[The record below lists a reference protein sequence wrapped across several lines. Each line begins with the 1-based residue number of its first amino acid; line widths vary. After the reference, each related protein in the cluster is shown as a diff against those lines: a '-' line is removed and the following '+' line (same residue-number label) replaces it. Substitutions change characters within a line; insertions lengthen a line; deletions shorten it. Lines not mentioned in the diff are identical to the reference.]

1 MVQTINTLV
10 DSDYQKAVYHAIE
23 YGSDNII
30 VEALAGSGKT
40 TLIKRS
46 CEIIYNKQGVK
57 PLAIAF
63 GKRIQKELNEKIGKI
78 AQVQTLNSLGHG
90 LVRKA
95 LNYRELNVDRKKY
108 LQIARKVVKDQNG
121 TTADWEV
128 NEKLSNELYVLTT
141 FSMKTLTGTKSREA
155 LEKMIQD
162 YNLDINYLNVVGNW
176 LGYVVKEG
184 DRLAKEGFI
193 SFEDQLFL
201 PYLWKLNST
210 YKYAWVFG
218 DEMQDVSSAALELFL
233 KFTDDNTRILGVG
246 DRWQSIMGFAGA
258 NTDALDR
265 LKSRTNAISL
275 PLSICYRCPKSHL
288 RLAQKL
294 VPAIEPSPTAI
305 EGVIIDVDLK
315 TDMAGRYDYEE
326 LLPHLTGGE
335 LIVCRKTAPLITLC
349 IKLIIARVPARIIAG
364 DSNLE
369 SSLSSLIDDIS
380 KVSGFRLERFPEFL
394 EILFQSRQS
403 RLIEQGAFKII
414 ANLRDR
420 CDALLAC
427 FEGFCNLV
435 NIKVFKKAI
444 SALFVEREDSVT
456 LSTIHTAKGLEAER
470 VVFLHPELCPH
481 TFKGQ
486 NKESLQQEAN
496 LEYVALTRSK
506 HTLILACGSGVKKLQ
521 SRKNDDETDREFKKL
536 VHRELRNLDFNPER
550 GY

>member
-1 MVQTINTLV
+1 MVQLVEALV

-23 YGSDNII
+23 YGTENII

-46 CEIIYNKQGVK
+46 CEIIYKKQGIK

-63 GKRIQKELNEKIGKI
+63 GKRIQKELELKIGNI

-95 LNYRELNVDRKKY
+95 LNYRELDVDRKKY
-108 LQIARKVVKDQNG
+108 LKIARKVVKDKNG
-121 TTADWEV
+121 TIDWEI
-128 NEKLSNELYVLTT
+128 NEKLSNELYALAT
-141 FSMKTLTGTKSREA
+141 FSMKTLTGTKSKEA

-162 YNLDINYLNVVGNW
+162 YNLDICHLDTVGNW
-176 LGYVVKEG
+176 LGYVIKEG
-184 DRLAKEGFI
+184 DKLAKEGFL

-210 YKYAWVFG
+210 YKYAWIFG
-218 DEMQDVSSAALELFL
+218 DEMQDTSSSALELFL

-246 DRWQSIMGFAGA
+246 DRWQAIMGFAGA

-265 LKSRTNAISL
+265 LKYRTNAISL

-288 RLAQKL
+288 KLAQKL
-294 VPAIEPSPTAI
+294 VPTIEPSPSAI
-305 EGVIIDVDLK
+305 EGVIIDVNLK
-315 TDMAGRYDYEE
+315 ADMAGRYDYEE
-326 LLPHLTGGE
+326 LLPHLRGGE
-335 LIVCRKTAPLITLC
+335 LIICRKTAPLISLC
-349 IKLIIARVPARIIAG
+349 IKLIIARIHARIIAG

-369 SSLSSLIDDIS
+369 QSLSILLDDIS
-380 KVSGFRLERFPEFL
+380 KVSGFKFERFPEFL

-403 RLIEQGAFKII
+403 RLIEQGAFKLI
-414 ANLRDR
+414 ATLRDK

-427 FEGFCNLV
+427 YEGLGNLI
-435 NIKVFKKAI
+435 NIKSFKK
-444 SALFVEREDSVT
+444 SLSDLFVKREDSVI

-486 NKESLQQEAN
+486 NQESLQQEKN

-506 HTLILACGSGVKKLQ
+506 HTLILACSSGIKC
-521 SRKNDDETDREFKKL
+521 
-536 VHRELRNLDFNPER
+536 
-550 GY
+550 

>member
-1 MVQTINTLV
+1 MVQAINTLV

-23 YGSDNII
+23 FGSDNII

-63 GKRIQKELNEKIGKI
+63 GKRIQNELKEKIGNI

-95 LNYRELNVDRKKY
+95 LNYRELDVDRKKY
-108 LQIARKVVKDQNG
+108 LQISRKVVKDQNG
-121 TTADWEV
+121 TTDWEV
-128 NEKLSNELYVLTT
+128 NEKLSNELYSLTT

-155 LEKMIQD
+155 LKKMIQD
-162 YNLDINYLNVVGNW
+162 YNLDICHLDTVGNW
-176 LGYVVKEG
+176 LGYVIKEG
-184 DRLAKEGFI
+184 DKLAKEGFL

-218 DEMQDVSSAALELFL
+218 DEMQDTSSSALELFL
-233 KFTDDNTRILGVG
+233 KFTDNNTRIMGVG
-246 DRWQSIMGFAGA
+246 DRWQSIMGFTGA

-315 TDMAGRYDYEE
+315 ADMAGRYDYEE

-335 LIVCRKTAPLITLC
+335 LIICRKTAPLIALC
-349 IKLIIARVPARIIAG
+349 IKLIIAYP
-364 DSNLE
+364 
-369 SSLSSLIDDIS
+369 
-380 KVSGFRLERFPEFL
+380 
-394 EILFQSRQS
+394 
-403 RLIEQGAFKII
+403 
-414 ANLRDR
+414 
-420 CDALLAC
+420 C
-427 FEGFCNLV
+427 
-435 NIKVFKKAI
+435 
-444 SALFVEREDSVT
+444 
-456 LSTIHTAKGLEAER
+456 
-470 VVFLHPELCPH
+470 
-481 TFKGQ
+481 
-486 NKESLQQEAN
+486 
-496 LEYVALTRSK
+496 
-506 HTLILACGSGVKKLQ
+506 
-521 SRKNDDETDREFKKL
+521 KN
-536 VHRELRNLDFNPER
+536 NSW
-550 GY
+550 

>member
-1 MVQTINTLV
+1 MVQAIKTLV

-40 TLIKRS
+40 TLIERS
-46 CEIIYNKQGVK
+46 CEIVYNKYGIK

-63 GKRIQKELNEKIGKI
+63 GKRIQLELDKRIGHI
-78 AQVQTLNSLGHG
+78 AQVQTTNSLGHRLIYKKLQDLG
-90 LVRKA
+90 NRNLD
-95 LNYRELNVDRKKY
+95 VDPKKY
-108 LQIARKVVKDQNG
+108 IKICRKIVKDQNG
-121 TTADWEV
+121 NVDDWEI
-128 NEKLSNELYVLTT
+128 NERLSNELCTLVT
-141 FSMKTLTGTKSREA
+141 FSMKTLTGTKSKEA
-155 LEKMIQD
+155 LERMIQE
-162 YNLDINYLNVVGNW
+162 YNLDINNLNVVGNW
-176 LGYVVKEG
+176 LSYVIKEG
-184 DRLAKEGFI
+184 DKLAKQGVI

-201 PYLWKLNST
+201 PYLWKLNPPH
-210 YKYAWVFG
+210 KYAWVFG
-218 DEMQDVSSAALELFL
+218 DEMQDTSSSALELFL

-246 DRWQSIMGFAGA
+246 DRWQAIMGFAGA

-288 RLAQKL
+288 KLAQKL
-294 VPAIEPSPTAI
+294 VPAIEHSPFAI

-315 TDMAGRYDYEE
+315 ADMAGRYDYEE
-326 LLPHLTGGE
+326 LLPYLRGGE
-335 LIVCRKTAPLITLC
+335 LIICRKTKPLISLC
-349 IKLIIARVPARIIAG
+349 IKLIIARIPARIIAG

-369 SSLSSLIDDIS
+369 QSLSILLDDIS
-380 KVSGFRLERFPEFL
+380 KVSGFRFERFPEFL

-403 RLIEQGAFKII
+403 RLVEQNAFKAI
-414 ANLRDR
+414 ANLRDK

-427 FEGFCNLV
+427 YEGFGNLI
-435 NIKVFKKAI
+435 NIKSFKK
-444 SALFVEREDSVT
+444 SLSNLFVKKEDSVI

-486 NKESLQQEAN
+486 NQESLQQEKN

-506 HTLILACGSGVKKLQ
+506 HTLILACSSGIK
-521 SRKNDDETDREFKKL
+521 
-536 VHRELRNLDFNPER
+536 
-550 GY
+550 Y

>member
-46 CEIIYNKQGVK
+46 CEIVCNKYGIR
-57 PLAIAF
+57 PLAVSF
-63 GKRIQKELNEKIGKI
+63 GKRIQIELVTKIGHI
-78 AQVQTLNSLGHG
+78 AQVKTTNSLGHG
-90 LVRKA
+90 LVYKA
-95 LNYRELNVDRKKY
+95 LGFRELDLDPKKY
-108 LQIARKVVKDQNG
+108 MKICRKIVKDQNG

-128 NEKLSNELYVLTT
+128 NEKLSNELCVLTT

-155 LEKMIQD
+155 IEKMIQD
-162 YNLDINYLNVVGNW
+162 YNLDINHLDTVGNW
-176 LGYVVKEG
+176 LSYAIKEG
-184 DRLAKEGFI
+184 DKLAREGVI
-193 SFEDQLFL
+193 SFDDQLFL
-201 PYLWKLNST
+201 PYLWKLNPT

-218 DEMQDVSSAALELFL
+218 DEMQDTSSAALELFL
-233 KFTDDNTRILGVG
+233 KFTDDKTRILGVG
-246 DRWQSIMGFAGA
+246 DRWQAIMGFAGA

-294 VPAIEPSPTAI
+294 VPAIEPSPFAI

-335 LIVCRKTAPLITLC
+335 LIVCRKTAPLISLC
-349 IKLIIARVPARIIAG
+349 IKLIIARIPARIIAG

-369 SSLSSLIDDIS
+369 QSLSSLIDDIS
-380 KVSGFRLERFPEFL
+380 KVSGFRFERFPEFL

-403 RLIEQGAFKII
+403 RLVEQGAFKII

-427 FEGFCNLV
+427 FEGFDNLI
-435 NIKVFKKAI
+435 NIKSFKK
-444 SALFVEREDSVT
+444 SLGNLFIEREDSVT

-506 HTLILACGSGVKKLQ
+506 HTLILACSSGVKKPQSKKIDSRNRSSYLQ
-521 SRKNDDETDREFKKL
+521 SKFYEAFGEPT
-536 VHRELRNLDFNPER
+536 
-550 GY
+550 Y